1 MHTTRFTASRRAPQ
15 ESTVTKAVA
24 AAIRTDNDP
33 ASALVRVVL
42 GLVMFPHGAQH
53 LLGWFGGYGFAGTHE
68 WMTVTLGFPSVLA
81 AIAIVTEFVAPLA
94 LIAGV
99 GGRLAALGIT
109 GLMLGAVSTHLPN
122 GFFMNWFGSM
132 SAGSE
137 GYEYHILAMALAL
150 VVVIRGSGAWSV
162 DRFLTKSSDA

>member
-1 MHTTRFTASRRAPQ
+1 MHTTTFTASRRAAQ
-15 ESTVTKAVA
+15 ESTVTKALA

-94 LIAGV
+94 LISGV

-137 GYEYHILAMALAL
+137 GYEYHILAMTLAL